1 MNESGKIWLRK
12 HDACSEAVEWAEQY
26 ATLAEAFDACEELDW
41 LIWAVERIGGQDK
54 ALRLFA
60 CDCVRD
66 VWHLLTD
73 ERSRKAVEV
82 AEAFAVGDASVEE
95 LAGAARD
102 AAAAAWDATAAA
114 AADAWAAW
122 DAAADDAWAADATA
136 AAWAAA
142 AAADAWDAWAARAA
156 ARAAW
161 AARAA
166 ATKAKQLEHFRARV
180 RNPFRGE
187 VTNE

>member
-54 ALRLFA
+54 ELRLFA

-95 LAGAARD
+95 LAGAAWD
-102 AAAAAWDATAAA
+102 AAAARAADWAAAAARAAATAAA
-114 AADAWAAW
+114 AWAAT
-122 DAAADDAWAADATA
+122 D
-136 AAWAAA
+136 AAWA
-142 AAADAWDAWAARAA
+142 AWAARAA